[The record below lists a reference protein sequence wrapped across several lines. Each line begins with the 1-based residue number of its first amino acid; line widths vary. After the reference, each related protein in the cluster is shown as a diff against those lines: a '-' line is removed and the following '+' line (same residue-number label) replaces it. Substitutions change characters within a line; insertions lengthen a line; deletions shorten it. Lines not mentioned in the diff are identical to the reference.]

1 MEVVVNELAKEK
13 MEDRNLKN
21 KYIKLYYC
29 GFGWTA
35 GLQMEFDED
44 IDEKYKVYEVDGY
57 KIGIDKDI
65 LDDYDYIEIKYSD
78 NFIQKGFY
86 PSILRPE
93 EVWNI
98 F

>member
-93 EVWNI
+93 EV
-98 F
+98 